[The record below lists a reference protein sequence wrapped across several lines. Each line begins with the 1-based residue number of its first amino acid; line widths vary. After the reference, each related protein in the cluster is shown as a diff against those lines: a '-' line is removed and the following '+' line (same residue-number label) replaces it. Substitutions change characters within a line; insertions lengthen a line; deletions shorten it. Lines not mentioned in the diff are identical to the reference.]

1 MIPQR
6 LYHIS
11 SQVPDDE
18 EFLIPHK
25 PRIRKEFSREFLYA
39 SAKPNYTYM
48 FRQGNNGKIDGV
60 IDFYD
65 FLLDDTNG
73 IIVITSDI
81 EKLRDTIKNKVCKI
95 YTIDGTDFDECGENE
110 YSSEKKAKILNKEII
125 GYNEL
130 LQNTQ
135 VFYAD
140 VSNLSDDDKKLL
152 YDYRRRMLD
161 EPERTREIIR
171 TVLQKGL
178 IVYENATE
186 HINDKWIEEQEK
198 GNQYGRTVTLD
209 DGRKLDYDIM
219 INADEIDYDCLKITE
234 ISEPTLK
241 KYQSKSGKRIDVIE
255 CRDLEKNSILNNGR
269 PSFQSIEMM
278 IAAVNGTPNSIAGEQ
293 MLNKARQDYPLE
305 YMKQYYYHLSQIVC
319 IFAQEKEKYPYSLRG
334 VMMLRMLREFYPKA
348 EWLSSAIDYKYLQEE
363 FKGLKSLTPD
373 EQQMYNK
380 LEKIL
385 ETDDTIDENLL
396 EELSK
401 RFTDKLKGKTN
412 VEFSNEIIR
421 KLEELGVKK
430 YLSNELK
437 EKLLEEAIES
447 EEIRLLENKYITQL
461 VNSDDITHQMIG
473 QKIIEIAMSEI
484 SRAQNGESFSE
495 KTKWINKP
503 INVDGYTV
511 YVNTITKDGKMFP
524 YILVYPQNI
533 EENAE
538 ILVDTLNTVD
548 SESTKNRIDVFVKGA
563 DEVSS
568 YIRIKVP
575 APCLYVFIPKKDF
588 LQEPYYQ
595 QLSRECF
602 TESDREYD
610 RCDLL
615 VLESIKDAQKKME
628 SLSGKKISEKIVL
641 NGYST
646 SGVFAQ
652 RFAMIHPDIISKA
665 IIGAAAGSIPIPTED
680 FDYPLGIRDFEKLF
694 GKKFDEESYRK
705 IQFAYYVGELEA
717 EEKSNRKDGNG
728 KNIPTHDMSYLTKSI
743 PEDIGEQ
750 YRSMFGTNLDE
761 RFINAINWYD
771 EHGYRIV
778 SKVYKDGTHK
788 NLRNKNYAYAL
799 HHLRDLFAFGKDGIS
814 GDGFK
819 KDESSVERIKM
830 CDKDRK
836 SELEDSI
843 LNSELQKLSSETA
856 ISEFNDMTQ
865 NIEGVQEL
873 NKQEQTLGDTEAN
886 KEDKGWGI
894 NDD

>member
-1 MIPQR
+1 MISQI

-25 PRIRKEFSREFLYA
+25 PRIRKDFSRKILYA

-48 FRQGNNGKIDGV
+48 FRQGNDGKSDGV
-60 IDFYD
+60 INFYD
-65 FLLDDTNG
+65 FLLDGTNG
-73 IIVITSDI
+73 IIVFTSDI
-81 EKLRDTIKNKVCKI
+81 EQLREEMKNIDCKLYI
-95 YTIDGTDFDECGENE
+95 IDGTDFDENGENE
-110 YSSEKKAKILNKEII
+110 YSSERKARILSREII
-125 GYNEL
+125 GYEEL

-135 VFYAD
+135 VFYVD
-140 VSNLSDDDKKLL
+140 VSSLSDDDKKLL
-152 YDYRRRMLD
+152 SDYRRRMLD
-161 EPERTREIIR
+161 EPDRLREMLK
-171 TVLQKGL
+171 TALQKGL
-178 IVYENATE
+178 IVYENAIQ
-186 HINDKWIEEQEK
+186 HINDKWFEEQNQD
-198 GNQYGRTVTLD
+198 NQYRRTITLND
-209 DGRKLDYDIM
+209 DEKLDYDIL
-219 INADEIDYDCLKITE
+219 INADEIDYDCLKITD

-241 KYQSKSGKRIDVIE
+241 KYQSKSEKRVHVIE
-255 CRDLEKNSILNNGR
+255 CRDLEKNSILKNGKT
-269 PSFQSIEMM
+269 SYQSIEMM
-278 IAAVNGTPNSIAGEQ
+278 IAVNGIPNSIAGEQ

-319 IFAQEKEKYPYSLRG
+319 IFALEKEKYPYSLRG
-334 VMMLRMLREFYPKA
+334 MMMLRMLREFYPKA
-348 EWLSSAIDYKYLQEE
+348 EWLSNSIDYKHLQEE
-363 FKGLKSLTPD
+363 FEGLKSLTPD

-385 ETDDTIDENLL
+385 EVDDTFDEDLL

-401 RFTDKLKGKTN
+401 RFTDKLKGKIN

-421 KLEELGVKK
+421 KLEELGTGK
-430 YLSNELK
+430 YLSSDLK
-437 EKLLEEAIES
+437 EKLLEYAIVN
-447 EEIRLLENKYITQL
+447 EETRLSENKYLTQL
-461 VNSDDITHQMIG
+461 VNSDDITHQMSG

-484 SRAQNGESFSE
+484 SRAQNGERFSE

-503 INVDGYTV
+503 VNVDGYTV

-538 ILVDTLNTVD
+538 ILVDTLNTGD

-568 YIRIKVP
+568 YIRSKVP

-588 LQEPYYQ
+588 SQEPYYQ

-615 VLESIKDAQKKME
+615 VLESIKDAQKKLE
-628 SLSGKKISEKIVL
+628 SLSGRKISEKIVL

-665 IIGAAAGSIPIPTED
+665 IIGAATGSIPIPTED

-717 EEKSNRKDGNG
+717 EEKSDRKDENG
-728 KNIPTHDMSYLTKSI
+728 KNVPIHDMSYLTESI
-743 PEDIGEQ
+743 PEDIGRQ

-761 RFINAINWYD
+761 RFINAIIWYK
-771 EHGYRIV
+771 EHGYGIV
-778 SKVYKDGTHK
+778 SKVYKDGTHT
-788 NLRNKNYAYAL
+788 NLKDKNYAYAL
-799 HHLRDLFAFGKDGIS
+799 YHLRDLLAFGKDGIS

-819 KDESSVERIKM
+819 QDESSAERIKM
-830 CDKDRK
+830 YYNDGK
-836 SELEDSI
+836 SGLDDCMQDSGVRITNEHDATRVIKEIVRSTEIIDENEKLKLE
-843 LNSELQKLSSETA
+843 K
-856 ISEFNDMTQ
+856 
-865 NIEGVQEL
+865 
-873 NKQEQTLGDTEAN
+873 K
-886 KEDKGWGI
+886 
-894 NDD
+894 

>member
-11 SQVPDDE
+11 SQVPDDA

-48 FRQGNNGKIDGV
+48 FRQGNDGKSDGV
-60 IDFYD
+60 INFYD

-73 IIVITSDI
+73 IIVFTSDVEQLR
-81 EKLRDTIKNKVCKI
+81 EKMKNKDCKLYI
-95 YTIDGTDFDECGENE
+95 IDGTDFDENGENE
-110 YSSEKKAKILNKEII
+110 YSSERKAKILSREII
-125 GYNEL
+125 GYEEL

-135 VFYAD
+135 VFYVD
-140 VSNLSDDDKKLL
+140 VSHLGEDDKKLL
-152 YDYRRRMLD
+152 SDYRRRMLD
-161 EPERTREIIR
+161 EPERLREMLR
-171 TVLQKGL
+171 TALQKGL
-178 IVYENATE
+178 IVYENAVE
-186 HINDKWIEEQEK
+186 QINDKWVEEQNQ
-198 GNQYGRTVTLD
+198 GNQYGRTITLND
-209 DGRKLDYDIM
+209 DEKLDYDIL
-219 INADEIDYDCLKITE
+219 INADEIDYDCLKITD

-241 KYQSKSGKRIDVIE
+241 KYQSKSEKRVDVIE
-255 CRDLEKNSILNNGR
+255 CRDLENNSILKNGK
-269 PSFQSIEMM
+269 PSYQSIEMM
-278 IAAVNGTPNSIAGEQ
+278 IAVNGIPNSSTGEQ

-319 IFAQEKEKYPYSLRG
+319 IFALEKEKYPYSLRG
-334 VMMLRMLREFYPKA
+334 MMMLRMLREFYPKA
-348 EWLSSAIDYKYLQEE
+348 EWLNSAIDYKDLQEE
-363 FKGLKSLTPD
+363 FEGLKSLTPD

-385 ETDDTIDENLL
+385 ETDDTFDENLL

-401 RFTDKLKGKTN
+401 RFTDKLKGKIN

-421 KLEELGVKK
+421 KLEELGTGK
-430 YLSNELK
+430 YLSNDLK
-437 EKLLEEAIES
+437 EQLHEEAIVS
-447 EEIRLLENKYITQL
+447 EEARLSENKYIAQL
-461 VNSDDITHQMIG
+461 VNSDDITHQMSG

-484 SRAQNGESFSE
+484 SRAQNGERFSE

-568 YIRIKVP
+568 YIRSKVP
-575 APCLYVFIPKKDF
+575 APCLYVFTPKKDF

-665 IIGAAAGSIPIPTED
+665 IIGAATGSIPIPTED
-680 FDYPLGIRDFEKLF
+680 FDFPLGIRDFEKLF
-694 GKKFDEESYRK
+694 GKKFDEESYRQ

-717 EEKSNRKDGNG
+717 QEISQRKDKNG
-728 KNIPTHDMSYLTKSI
+728 KNVPTHDMSYLTKSI
-743 PEDIGEQ
+743 PKEIGEQ
-750 YRSMFGTNLDE
+750 YRSMFGTDLDE
-761 RFINAINWYD
+761 RFINAINWYK
-771 EHGYRIV
+771 EHGYSIV

-788 NLRNKNYAYAL
+788 NLKNKNYAYAL
-799 HHLRDLFAFGKDGIS
+799 NHLMDLLAFYRDGIS

-819 KDESSVERIKM
+819 KDESSAERIKM
-830 CDKDRK
+830 CDKDGK
-836 SELEDSI
+836 SGLDDCMQDS
-843 LNSELQKLSSETA
+843 
-856 ISEFNDMTQ
+856 
-865 NIEGVQEL
+865 GVRITNEHDATKVIKKIVHS
-873 NKQEQTLGDTEAN
+873 NEIIDE
-886 KEDKGWGI
+886 KENLK
-894 NDD
+894 